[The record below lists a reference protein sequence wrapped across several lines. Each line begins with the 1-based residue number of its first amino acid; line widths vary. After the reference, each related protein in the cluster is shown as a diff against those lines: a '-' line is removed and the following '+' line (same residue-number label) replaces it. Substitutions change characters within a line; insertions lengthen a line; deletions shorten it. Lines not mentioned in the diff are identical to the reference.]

1 MLEGA
6 EMSTKTYPI
15 KKVIGFNPKM
25 IAAVNRWRRK
35 QIPAPSG
42 NAAIR
47 GLIQLGLVA
56 SRRATTAQYQRAQ

>member
-1 MLEGA
+1 
-6 EMSTKTYPI
+6 
-15 KKVIGFNPKM
+15 M